1 MIKLTSSEGRAL
13 RQRSAKLSAD
23 LDIDQA
29 IYLIST
35 NCYLIEQS
43 GAFWLAKT
51 KEVNGLLWTK
61 KLNTKGTI

>member
-1 MIKLTSSEGRAL
+1 MIKLTSSEGLAL
-13 RQRSAKLSAD
+13 RQGAAKLSAE
-23 LDIDQA
+23 LDVDQA

-51 KEVNGLLWTK
+51 KDVNYLLWTK
-61 KLNTKGTI
+61 KLNTKGII